1 MSVRNNE
8 REAISGSLQYILIG
22 KWHLGYCNETYLPTR
37 RGYDTFFGHYTEQT
51 DHFTRRLDKEDMIGS
66 GYDLRRGEEVSEDG
80 AGLYSSDL
88 WAKVGCYI

>member
-1 MSVRNNE
+1 MGLGLENNE
-8 REAISGSLQYILIG
+8 KTLAPFSG

-51 DHFTRRLDKEDMIGS
+51 DHFTRRLDKETLIGS
-66 GYDLRRGEEVSEDG
+66 GYDLRRGEEVTQDG

-88 WAKVGCYI
+88 WAKVEK

>member
-51 DHFTRRLDKEDMIGS
+51 DHFTRMMDKEDMIGS
-66 GYDLRRGEEVSEDG
+66 GYDLRRGEEVTEDG

-88 WAKVGCYI
+88 WAKVGS